1 MVNQSIEP
9 SGHWVI
15 GPLKSRR
22 QKLEIRRQKEEARR
36 KEEEGRRKR
45 KKEEDRR
52 WAVCSRQGAVGVFP
66 PPTEFRSQKTEVRRK
81 TEGVQQA
88 GGRGWRMGAIQ
99 NPKSKI

>member
-36 KEEEGRRKR
+36 KEEEGRR